1 MRMAYADLTVAE
13 LKDLLR
19 ERGLPVSGKKADLI
33 ARLSESDDAPSEE
46 TVEAEPEEEDNGDD
60 VSPTDDSSDEVE
72 GDYQE
77 VGFDEEGDFE
87 EWDELHTA
95 RQKPVLDEST
105 KLALKMRSEQSKKQ
119 PKFRRQEWF
128 RYRRLS
134 KTGYRKPKGD
144 DSSMRKNRKYRS
156 PMARVG
162 YGKVAAARGL
172 HPSGFEEVL
181 VHKADHLDGL
191 DPERQAVRI
200 GSSVGNRKRSR
211 IHERAD
217 ELGLRVLNR
226 RQIDKRGDL

>member
-1 MRMAYADLTVAE
+1 MAYENLTVAE
-13 LKDLLR
+13 LKELLR
-19 ERGLPVSGKKADLI
+19 ERGLPVSGKKADLVS
-33 ARLSESDDAPSEE
+33 RLSEGEGTIDEAPEEAPQEEPQEDA
-46 TVEAEPEEEDNGDD
+46 PEEE
-60 VSPTDDSSDEVE
+60 SPEEEPSDEE
-72 GDYQE
+72 DDYE
-77 VGFDEEGDFE
+77 EDDFEEEGDFE

-95 RQKPVLDEST
+95 RQKPVLDDST
-105 KLALKMRSEQSKKQ
+105 KSALKMRSEQSKKQ

-134 KTGYRKPKGD
+134 KTGYRKPRGD

-200 GSSVGNRKRSR
+200 GSSVGNRKRAR